1 MTTGPTIVIG
11 SFLEEDLVTR
21 IAAAH
26 PSATVVYE
34 PALLPVP
41 RYPCDH
47 TGPRRDLPLAELD
60 RWRELTAS
68 ADIFFDFDWLDPG
81 SLPQRAPDLRWIQAT
96 SAGIG
101 GFMQRT
107 GLDGSGLTV
116 TTAAGIHAVPL
127 AEFVVTGALHFVKGI
142 PELRNRQQARHW
154 QRYTTRQLAG
164 QRVLVAGL
172 GGIGRKVAESFAAL
186 GVEVWGLGRDGND
199 YQLPALSRVVYRADL
214 DEALPEIDVLVLA
227 CPLTA
232 QTEGMIGAPQI
243 DLLKPTAVVVN
254 IARGQLI
261 DQAALTAALRDG
273 RIAGAC
279 LDVFAVEPL
288 PADDPL
294 WGLDNVILSP
304 HSAST
309 VVTENAALTDLFI
322 DNLSRFCSG
331 AQMRNLY
338 DPARGY

>member
-1 MTTGPTIVIG
+1 MTGLTVVIG
-11 SFLEEDLVTR
+11 SFLEEDQVAR
-21 IAAAH
+21 ISAAQ
-26 PSATVVYE
+26 PSATVIYE
-34 PALLPVP
+34 PELLPVP

-47 TGPRRDLPLAELD
+47 TGPRRDLSQTELD
-60 RWRELTAS
+60 RWRELAAS
-68 ADIFFDFDWLDPG
+68 ADVFFDFDWLDPG
-81 SLPQRAPDLRWIQAT
+81 SLPQRAPGLRWIQAT

-127 AEFVVTGALHFVKGI
+127 AEFALTGALHFVKGI

-164 QRVLVAGL
+164 QRVLVVGL
-172 GGIGRKVAESFAAL
+172 GGIGRKVAQSFAAL
-186 GVEVWGLGRDGND
+186 GVEVWGLGRDGKE
-199 YQLPALSRVVYRADL
+199 YQIPALSRVIYRDGL
-214 DEALPEIDVLVLA
+214 DEALPGIDVLVLA

-232 QTEGMIGAPQI
+232 QTEGMIGARQI
-243 DLLKPTAVVVN
+243 GLLKSDAVVVN
-254 IARGQLI
+254 IARGPLI
-261 DQAALTAALRDG
+261 DQAALTAALGDG

-288 PADDPL
+288 PPDDPL
-294 WGLDNVILSP
+294 WGMDNVILSP

-322 DNLSRFCSG
+322 DNLGRFCSS
-331 AQMRNLY
+331 APLRNLY